1 VGIWTFTMSLVFT
14 TTKLLSQ
21 SLLMHNPLSVFGLV
35 ACAVFLKAVTS
46 LALLETHWALALI
59 WPFFTYYVLW
69 DLLLA
74 LLLTPPIFALL
85 ATGERAVAR
94 A

>member
-1 VGIWTFTMSLVFT
+1 MSLVFT

-35 ACAVFLKAVTS
+35 ACAVFLKAVTY